1 MIVVDASV
9 VCEGLFGSRL
19 SSPARAALFDRGESL
34 HAPHL
39 IDLEVA
45 HVVRRY
51 TLRGAMSEQRA
62 AQAIDDFL
70 ALPIERFAHELLLRR
85 IWELRSNITPYD
97 AAYIALAEVL
107 GIPLLTCDEK
117 LAAAPGH
124 RAEIELIG
132 L

>member
-1 MIVVDASV
+1 
-9 VCEGLFGSRL
+9 
-19 SSPARAALFDRGESL
+19 
-34 HAPHL
+34 
-39 IDLEVA
+39 
-45 HVVRRY
+45 
-51 TLRGAMSEQRA
+51 MSEQRA

-117 LAAAPGH
+117 LASAPGH

>member
-9 VCEGLFGSRL
+9 VCEALLGGRL
-19 SSPARAALFDRGESL
+19 SAPAREALFDQDASL

-51 TLRGAMSEQRA
+51 TLRGAMTEQRA

-70 ALPIERFAHELLLRR
+70 ALPIERFAHELFLRR

-97 AAYIALAEVL
+97 AAYVALAEVL
-107 GIPLLTCDEK
+107 NIPLLTCDEK
-117 LAAAPGH
+117 LASAPGH
-124 RAEIELIG
+124 RAQIELIVR
-132 L
+132 